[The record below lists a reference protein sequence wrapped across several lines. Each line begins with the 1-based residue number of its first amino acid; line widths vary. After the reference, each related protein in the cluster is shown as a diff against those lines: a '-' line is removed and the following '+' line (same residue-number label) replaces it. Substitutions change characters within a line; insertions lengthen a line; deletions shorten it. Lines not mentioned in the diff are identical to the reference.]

1 MNLPKAIAVVGPTA
15 CGKTQLGVYLAS
27 EFNGEIISADSRQIY
42 RHLDLCTG
50 KDKDDYFIGKKRI
63 PYHLIDIIEPN
74 REFSSAD
81 FQKKAIT
88 AAEKILKKEKLPLIV
103 GGSPFYVYSV
113 TEGWDFPKLDHDPKI
128 RTKIRQMSL
137 AEKQE
142 ALHKIDPSAYEKIDR
157 NNPRRLERA
166 LEICLISGKKFEDFK
181 PKAKPIFDFL
191 FLGKIYPLDTI
202 KKRVKKRLKERFE
215 SGMIEEVASVLEQKK
230 ASAADLEKMG
240 LEPRFIS
247 YYLNGK
253 INKEELEDLLLK
265 NIVSFAK
272 RQITWFKK
280 DQRINWIDNPE
291 KAKIITKKFLADR

>member
-1 MNLPKAIAVVGPTA
+1 MQLPKAIAVVGPTA
-15 CGKTQLGVYLAS
+15 CGKTKLGVFLAS
-27 EFNGEIISADSRQIY
+27 KFKGEIVSADSRQIY

-50 KDKDDYFIGKKRI
+50 KDKNDYFIGKRKI

-81 FQKKAIT
+81 FQKKAFKTTNQIL
-88 AAEKILKKEKLPLIV
+88 AEDKLPILV

-128 RTKIRQMSL
+128 REKIREMSL
-137 AEKQE
+137 EEKQRT
-142 ALHKIDPSAYEKIDR
+142 LKKIDPAAYEKIDR

-166 LEICLISGKKFEDFK
+166 LEICLVSGKKFEDFK
-181 PKAKPIFDFL
+181 PKSNPKFDFL

-202 KKRVKKRLKERFE
+202 RKRVEKRLKERFE
-215 SGMIEEVASVLEQKK
+215 AGMIDEVAGILKENK
-230 ASAADLEKMG
+230 ASAQDLDKMG
-240 LEPRFIS
+240 LEPRFIT
-247 YYLNGK
+247 YYLEGHIDK
-253 INKEELEDLLLK
+253 RELEELLLK

-280 DQRINWIDNPE
+280 DKRVHWIE
-291 KAKIITKKFLADR
+291 KETEANKITRNFLKNS

>member
-27 EFNGEIISADSRQIY
+27 EFDGEIISADSRQIY

-50 KDKDDYFIGKKRI
+50 KDKEDYFIGERKI
-63 PYHLIDIIEPN
+63 PYHLIDILEPN

-81 FQKKAIT
+81 FQKKAFT
-88 AAEKILKKEKLPLIV
+88 AANKILKKEKLPIIV

-128 RTKIRQMSL
+128 RKKIRQMNL
-137 AEKQE
+137 KEKQE
-142 ALHKIDPSAYEKIDR
+142 ALQKIDPSAYEKIDR

-166 LEICLISGKKFEDFK
+166 LEVCLISGKKFEEFK
-181 PKAKPIFDFL
+181 PKAHPIFDFL
-191 FLGKIYPLDTI
+191 FLGKIYPLGTI
-202 KKRVKKRLKERFE
+202 RERVKKRLKERFK
-215 SGMIEEVASVLEQKK
+215 SGMIEEVAAVLKQKK
-230 ASAADLEKMG
+230 ADVADLEKMG

-253 INKEELEDLLLK
+253 IDKEELEDLLTK

-280 DQRINWIDNPE
+280 DRRINWIDSPKE
-291 KAKIITKKFLADR
+291 AAKMTKKFLTSR